1 MSREELIELRP
12 LIPSALVDDTKELE
26 HFQNEVLR
34 PIIKYQHVFI
44 EMYFKANEQFQELI
58 KQKKS
63 RLEFQEKVKHFIGN
77 QANIKH
83 QLIGAILGL
92 LTEKE
97 LVFYWKNAS
106 DLNKRIHQ
114 MVRQRVSD
122 TFY

>member
-34 PIIKYQHVFI
+34 PIIKYQHDFI

-63 RLEFQEKVKHFIGN
+63 RLEFQDKVKHFIGN
-77 QANIKH
+77 QAN
-83 QLIGAILGL
+83 
-92 LTEKE
+92 
-97 LVFYWKNAS
+97 
-106 DLNKRIHQ
+106 
-114 MVRQRVSD
+114 M
-122 TFY
+122 